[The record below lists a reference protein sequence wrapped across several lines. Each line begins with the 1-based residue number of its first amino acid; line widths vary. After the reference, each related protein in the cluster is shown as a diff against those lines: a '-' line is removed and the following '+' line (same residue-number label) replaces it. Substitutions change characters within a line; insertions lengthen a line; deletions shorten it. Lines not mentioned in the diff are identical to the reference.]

1 MSSKQHPEH
10 KPERSITYTAITLLF
25 IIATVLVAAVL
36 INNSSQNDKPALDEA
51 NDDSAGTPETTAQY
65 QPPQKVAAD
74 SAPFAILT
82 PEMRQARIEKLI
94 AQGET
99 GKASAELIELGK
111 AHPDFDIDQTLLE
124 RLQHHER

>member
-10 KPERSITYTAITLLF
+10 KPERSITYTTITLLLL
-25 IIATVLVAAVL
+25 IAAVLIAAVL
-36 INNSSQNDKPALDEA
+36 INNNMQDDTPVLDEA
-51 NDDSAGTPETTAQY
+51 TDTSTGSPPGAAQY

-82 PEMRQARIEKLI
+82 PEMWQTRIEKLLE
-94 AQGET
+94 QGET
-99 GKASAELIELGK
+99 EKAAAELVKLEE
-111 AHPDFDIDQTLLE
+111 AYPDFDIDKTLLE